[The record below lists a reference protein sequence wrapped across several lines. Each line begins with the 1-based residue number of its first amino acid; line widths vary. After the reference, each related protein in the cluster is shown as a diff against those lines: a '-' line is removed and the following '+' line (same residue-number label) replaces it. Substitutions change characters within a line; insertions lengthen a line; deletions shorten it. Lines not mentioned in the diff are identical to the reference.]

1 MDADVIIVTAKHEE
15 EIAADKA
22 EILVS
27 VEGSSLVTGRAALQK
42 AKEVSRLVEELA
54 KVGVGEPELES
65 VRAEVSS
72 GLLSKSSSANYR
84 LRVKIDELALLPE
97 ALGAITSTKN
107 VRLEALVWRY
117 PESVEKQA
125 GWLKA
130 ALADANLK
138 ARAMAEAL
146 GTKIS
151 GIHKCSEQPFAESAP
166 QAAYYGGESKMRRSV
181 ATDLGFELGHKKRA
195 GVSVTVE
202 YRVEGYSR

>member
-1 MDADVIIVTAKHEE
+1 MDADVIIVSAQHEE
-15 EIAADKA
+15 ELAADRA
-22 EILVS
+22 EVLVS

-54 KVGVGEPELES
+54 KVGIGEPALEG

-72 GLLSKSSSANYR
+72 GILSKSSSANYR
-84 LRVKIDELALLPE
+84 LRVKIDELALLPD
-97 ALGAITSTKN
+97 ALGAITGAKN
-107 VRLEALVWRY
+107 VRLEALLWRY

-138 ARAMAEAL
+138 AAAMAEAL
-146 GTKIS
+146 GTKIV
-151 GIHKCSEQPFAESAP
+151 GVHKCTEQPINEAAP
-166 QAAYYGGESKMRRSV
+166 QAAYFGGDMTRARKSANV
-181 ATDLGFELGHKKRA
+181 DLGFELGHKKRV

-202 YRVEGYSR
+202 YRVG